1 MTSNNDNLLINH
13 ISIIFNFYI
22 GNIPHCD
29 NIYCLL
35 NNNFVKLYICN
46 KSLYNIIDKYL
57 LQIFIKYNILY
68 FNTNL
73 NLITNFKYI
82 LSNNIKLKFSIRKL
96 NSIKKK
102 NMKKENIKNSYR
114 IYYVYKC
121 KCIKCRNIVS
131 YFNPFFFNFG
141 ENPKCLN
148 RYNQYNKVIKS
159 NLLKKVDNNKFRLKK
174 PIFIYTPK
182 ITV

>member
-1 MTSNNDNLLINH
+1 MTIKNDNLILNH
-13 ISIIFNFYI
+13 IPIIFNYCI
-22 GNIPHCD
+22 GNIITCD
-29 NIYCLL
+29 NIYYIL
-35 NNNFVKLYICN
+35 NNNFAKLYICN
-46 KSLYNIIDKYL
+46 KSLYNEIHKYL
-57 LQIFIKYNILY
+57 LRCFIKFKILY
-68 FNTNL
+68 FDTNL
-73 NLITNFKYI
+73 NLISNFKYLI
-82 LSNNIKLKFSIRKL
+82 SNDIKFKLSIRKL

-102 NMKKENIKNSYR
+102 NIKKDNIKNSYR
-114 IYYVYKC
+114 VYYVYEC

-131 YFNPFFFNFG
+131 YLNPFFFNFG

-174 PIFIYTPK
+174 PIFIYTSK

>member
-22 GNIPHCD
+22 RNIPDCD
-29 NIYCLL
+29 NIYYLL

-46 KSLYNIIDKYL
+46 KSLNNIIDKYL

-82 LSNNIKLKFSIRKL
+82 LSNNIKLKLSIRKL
-96 NSIKKK
+96 NSIKKE
-102 NMKKENIKNSYR
+102 NIKKENIKNSYR
-114 IYYVYKC
+114 VYYVYKC